1 MPPLEGDAIA
11 RLVIP
16 KANVDKIVVEGVGVE
31 DLKKAPGHYPG
42 TPMPGEPGNSA
53 IAGHRTTYGA
63 PFYDLSDLVAGDTI
77 TVTTRVGE
85 FRYEVDNLQVVSPD
99 AVEVLDP
106 TEDNR
111 LTLTTCNPRYSAAE
125 RLIVSAK
132 LVTAPVTP
140 PPPPEGTVEPP
151 TELAADGLAG
161 LSGDRAA
168 RGPAVGW
175 GILCAAIWLATWW
188 LSRLW
193 DRGGWPTSSARRS
206 SWAPCSSS
214 SRTSPASS
222 RRTSDRAELHW
233 SEEPEHSAPHSERAQ
248 DYEPRTKLAGEHE
261 DVHEPPDALGTLVVA
276 SLPVDVATE
285 MFGCLRTGGRM
296 AADIVH
302 RLPSFGRAEDRRVGP
317 SHLTPGLA
325 HRPGS

>member
-11 RLVIP
+11 RIVIP

-42 TPMPGEPGNSA
+42 TPMPGEPGNAA

-63 PFYDLSDLVAGDTI
+63 PFYDLSDLAAGDEI
-77 TVTTRVGE
+77 MVTTRVGE
-85 FRYEVDNLQVVSPD
+85 FRYEVDTLQVVSPE
-99 AVEVLDP
+99 AVEVLNP

-140 PPPPEGTVEPP
+140 PPPPDGTVEPP

-161 LSGDRAA
+161 LSGDSAA

-193 DRGGWPTSSARRS
+193 DRWWMAYLVGTPIFLGALFVFFENFAR
-206 SWAPCSSS
+206 
-214 SRTSPASS
+214 
-222 RRTSDRAELHW
+222 L
-233 SEEPEHSAPHSERAQ
+233 
-248 DYEPRTKLAGEHE
+248 
-261 DVHEPPDALGTLVVA
+261 
-276 SLPVDVATE
+276 
-285 MFGCLRTGGRM
+285 
-296 AADIVH
+296 
-302 RLPSFGRAEDRRVGP
+302 LPSNI
-317 SHLTPGLA
+317 
-325 HRPGS
+325 

>member
-1 MPPLEGDAIA
+1 VIRQVVRGTGKTLIASGVLILLFVAYQLWGTGLHEARSQNALEGEFLAHTAVTTVPPGQPVDTAPPTTVPPLIGDAIA
-11 RLVIP
+11 HIVIP

-31 DLKKAPGHYPG
+31 DLKKGPGHYPG
-42 TPMPGEPGNSA
+42 TPLPGEPGNAA

-63 PFYDLSDLVAGDTI
+63 PFYDLSNLEPGDPI

-85 FRYEVDNLQVVSPD
+85 FRYEVVQSQVVSPE

-140 PPPPEGTVEPP
+140 PPPPEGSVQPP
-151 TELAADGLAG
+151 TTQLAAEGLAG
-161 LSGDRAA
+161 LSGQSAA

-175 GILCAAIWLATWW
+175 GILCAAVWLATWW

-193 DRGGWPTSSARRS
+193 HRGWLAYLIGTPIFLGVLFVFFENFAR
-206 SWAPCSSS
+206 
-214 SRTSPASS
+214 
-222 RRTSDRAELHW
+222 L
-233 SEEPEHSAPHSERAQ
+233 
-248 DYEPRTKLAGEHE
+248 
-261 DVHEPPDALGTLVVA
+261 
-276 SLPVDVATE
+276 
-285 MFGCLRTGGRM
+285 
-296 AADIVH
+296 
-302 RLPSFGRAEDRRVGP
+302 LPSNI
-317 SHLTPGLA
+317 
-325 HRPGS
+325 